1 MGEQQVLVEL
11 EQRPAKPRQAVPV
24 DQLQLR
30 QPNRDQ
36 FTYAAIDVERLVP
49 ADHLV
54 RAVWELSGMLDL
66 SGFAAHLETRKE
78 SAGRPAWDPR
88 LLVAIWIWAYS
99 ERMSSAREIA
109 RQSRYRPELEW
120 LCGMAVVNHHTLS
133 DFRVFHSKALENLL
147 TQVLAL
153 LSQEGLVDL
162 EQVAVD
168 GTRIR
173 AQASG
178 GSQRRRPTLERHLEQ
193 AREAVRQLSEEAD
206 DEGSNRRRQAARKRT
221 LRERVERMEQAL
233 EELPKVEAGKRDEEQ
248 RRQARVSE
256 SEPEA
261 RPQHE
266 SNGGWGLGYNAQ
278 LATDAKEKIVVGVEL
293 TNNASDAGQL
303 TPTLDD
309 VEGRFERTPKQVLA
323 DGGYANQANIEALAA
338 AEIEYA
344 TPAPAPDKGSKAA
357 LKAAGIG
364 PRYAPKFFIYDEA
377 TDTFLCPAQRTLT
390 YQRSSLKRKRKYRQY
405 QAKASDCRECAQ
417 RHKCCPKSGHRTL
430 SRSEENA
437 VMAKHRRWMESERG
451 RAAYRKR
458 SETAEFPN
466 AWLKERLGVRKF
478 RVRGLRKA
486 RSELLWGVLAYNI
499 AAWIRLVWRRGPE
512 CGLAA
517 QAAA

>member
-54 RAVWELSGMLDL
+54 RAIWELSGMLDL

-193 AREAVRQLSEEAD
+193 AREASLRFRHRGYLRDDRPTARGVRPHRQHAGLHRCKRPHRID
-206 DEGSNRRRQAARKRT
+206 D
-221 LRERVERMEQAL
+221 LRD
-233 EELPKVEAGKRDEEQ
+233 AGAGAGQ
-248 RRQARVSE
+248 
-256 SEPEA
+256 
-261 RPQHE
+261 
-266 SNGGWGLGYNAQ
+266 GLGAMLSGKPSDVLGRRKTLSWIAVLYFVSAVGCAIAWDWYSLLVFRLIGGLGVGASSVVAPMYIAEISPAAFRGRLVAITQFNIVLGILVAYMSNYLVAQ
-278 LATDAKEKIVVGVEL
+278 MAYGAAEWRVMFG
-293 TNNASDAGQL
+293 
-303 TPTLDD
+303 
-309 VEGRFERTPKQVLA
+309 
-323 DGGYANQANIEALAA
+323 IEAVPAA
-338 AEIEYA
+338 IFFVFFVCC
-344 TPAPAPDKGSKAA
+344 SA
-357 LKAAGIG
+357 L
-364 PRYAPKFFIYDEA
+364 R
-377 TDTFLCPAQRTLT
+377 
-390 YQRSSLKRKRKYRQY
+390 
-405 QAKASDCRECAQ
+405 
-417 RHKCCPKSGHRTL
+417 
-430 SRSEENA
+430 A
-437 VMAKHRRWMESERG
+437 V
-451 RAAYRKR
+451 
-458 SETAEFPN
+458 
-466 AWLKERLGVRKF
+466 
-478 RVRGLRKA
+478 RVG
-486 RSELLWGVLAYNI
+486 W
-499 AAWIRLVWRRGPE
+499 WRRGVAMRP
-512 CGLAA
+512 
-517 QAAA
+517 

>member
-36 FTYAAIDVERLVP
+36 FTYAAIEVERLVP

-54 RAVWELSGMLDL
+54 RAIWELSGMLDL

-466 AWLKERLGVRKF
+466 AWLKERLGVLKF